1 MRTKLAI
8 FLFLL
13 TSGLYSQTNTNI
25 SNYPLFDGEQFL
37 AVSNSGNSV
46 MIAWMQ
52 LKLNGKISIAVRNST
67 DGGFNWNAT
76 STIPNI
82 FPNFT
87 MADPSIAVSKFG
99 DAYLCYI
106 EYKGQGTT
114 DSGVVIVRKS
124 TNGGTTW
131 GNANIVRSIN
141 ETSDL
146 AIDRPWIA
154 IDNNQ
159 ASPNYGCIYVTSM
172 PPKWATLPQNLH
184 LKYSTNEGTN
194 WSSDIIVSTAGYPAF
209 HGSMGVM
216 AVSLD
221 GTLNIA
227 YTSLQGITPKF
238 ALAKTSN
245 KGSSFQR
252 NYITNH
258 YSLEDTLYQTS
269 YSLTADPNNSGS
281 LNFAYTAK
289 LNSDP
294 DIFIVRTQDNGS
306 NWTNPYRVNN
316 DPLNNGKGQ
325 DMVWSVYKNFKYA
338 VAWRDRRNGVN
349 GSSSPFEVYYAMSND
364 GGQTF
369 PANLKASS
377 VSSPFNTMGT
387 SGNDFLGLDLD
398 GTFAR
403 ICWSDFRLGGI
414 NWDIF
419 YHQAILPKVTNISSQ
434 IPVGYK
440 LYQNYPNPFNSSTR
454 IRFSIT
460 SSSNGLEEDQILL
473 KIYNLKGQQISTLIN
488 EKLAPGTY
496 ETDFNAEN
504 LASGIYYYQLLS
516 NGIIKDTKKF
526 ILVR

>member
-1 MRTKLAI
+1 MKTTLLIILLSLTA
-8 FLFLL
+8 FLNA
-13 TSGLYSQTNTNI
+13 QVNTNI

-37 AVSNSGNSV
+37 AVTNNGHTV

-52 LKLNGKISIAVRNST
+52 LKLNGKISIVVRNST
-67 DGGFNWNAT
+67 DGGYNWNST
-76 STIPNI
+76 YTIPNVY
-82 FPNFT
+82 PNFT
-87 MADPSIAVSKFG
+87 MADPSIAISKFG

-124 TNGGTTW
+124 TNGGATW
-131 GNANIVRSIN
+131 GNANIVRSIT

-159 ASPNYGCIYVTSM
+159 ASPNYECIYVTSM

-184 LKYSTNEGTN
+184 LKYSTNQGTN
-194 WSSDIIVSTAGYPAF
+194 WSSDIIVSAAGYPAF
-209 HGSMGVM
+209 HGSMGVV

-227 YTSLQGITPKF
+227 YTSLQGLTPKF

-245 KGSSFQR
+245 KGASFQR

-269 YSLTADPNNSGS
+269 YSLTAEPQNQGV

-289 LNSDP
+289 IYSDP
-294 DIFIVRTQDNGS
+294 DIFVVRTQDGGA
-306 NWTNPYRVNN
+306 NWTNPYRVNS

-325 DMVWSVYKNFKYA
+325 DMVWSVYNSYVYA
-338 VAWRDRRNGVN
+338 LAWRDRRNGVA

-369 PANLKASS
+369 LPNMKASS
-377 VSSPFNTMGT
+377 VASPFNTMGV
-387 SGNDFLGLDLD
+387 SGNDFLGLFID
-398 GTFAR
+398 ASYIR

-419 YHQAILPKVTNISSQ
+419 YDQGLLPKVVNISTE
-434 IPVGYK
+434 IPDGYK
-440 LYQNYPNPFNSSTR
+440 LYQNYPNPFNPGTR
-454 IRFSIT
+454 IRFSIM
-460 SSSNGLEEDQILL
+460 SSSNGLGEELVIL
-473 KIYNLKGQQISTLIN
+473 KVFNLKGQLISTLIN

-496 ETDFNAEN
+496 ETDFTADN
-504 LASGIYYYQLLS
+504 LASGVYYYQLS
-516 NGIIKDTKKF
+516 VNNITIGTKKM
-526 ILVR
+526 ILIR